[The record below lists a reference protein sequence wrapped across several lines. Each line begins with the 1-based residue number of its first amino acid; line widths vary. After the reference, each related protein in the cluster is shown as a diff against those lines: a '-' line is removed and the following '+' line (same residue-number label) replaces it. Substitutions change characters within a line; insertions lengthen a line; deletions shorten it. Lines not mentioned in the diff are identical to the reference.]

1 MKITD
6 NKRIIAVIAAVAV
19 MLVTCLTA
27 AGCGDFSQVMEQ
39 YSQMTNQE
47 PEETLAP
54 GQSIYDLSMFN
65 DLPQDYS
72 TIDPAFWI
80 AEGNGG
86 TVYFLGSIHCA
97 DRSSYRL
104 PEKIMNAYLASDAL
118 AVECDIV
125 AYEQNLQSNFMQQM
139 NAAKDMMYMDGSTI
153 KNHVSAETYNG
164 LIDYWN
170 KYGSSFASQGYTTST
185 MEKMKPAVW
194 MSLFENLQIEQ
205 AGLDSELGIDS
216 HLLKIAHAQGKQII
230 EIESV
235 EFQND
240 LLFGFSDDINEL
252 LLSSYVSQPLEES
265 AQYVYD
271 SYKDWQIGDLDAL
284 MAEDEETDYSGY
296 TQDEI
301 DKYERLSEEYN
312 NAMLYDRN
320 IGMADKAAQML
331 DRGQNVFYVV
341 GAAHMA
347 GEKGIIAMLRDRGYT
362 VTQIGGIGG
371 DGSKLPANTN
381 NITTAATTADTT
393 TTAKTGK
400 TTSAAYNAVY
410 ESQYDVYAELYEYF
424 GGTTRPANGKTTRT
438 AAPTTEA
445 TNTGN
450 SNSENG
456 WGGWG
461 SSDGAPLGGRG
472 IFD

>member
-1 MKITD
+1 MSNGTKQ
-6 NKRIIAVIAAVAV
+6 RIIVLLA
-19 MLVTCLTA
+19 LLCLAA
-27 AGCGDFSQVMEQ
+27 AGCAD
-39 YSQMTNQE
+39 YSQMLQQYAQTTQE
-47 PEETLAP
+47 QETLSQ
-54 GQSIYDLSMFN
+54 GQSIYDLSMFQS
-65 DLPQDYS
+65 LPATYS
-72 TIDPAFWI
+72 DIDPAFWV

-97 DRSSYRL
+97 DSSSYRL
-104 PEKIMNAYLASDAL
+104 PEKIINAYLDSDAL

-125 AYEQNLQSNFMQQM
+125 AYEQNVQSNFMQQM
-139 NAAKDMMYMDGSTI
+139 NAAKEMMYLDGSTI
-153 KNHVSAETYNG
+153 KDHISPELYTELMNF
-164 LIDYWN
+164 WN
-170 KYGSSFASQGYTTST
+170 KYGSSFAAQGYTTAT

-194 MSLFENLQIEQ
+194 MSLFENLQIQQ

-235 EFQND
+235 EFQNN

-252 LLSSYVSQPLEES
+252 LLSSYVAQPLEES

-271 SYKDWQIGDLDAL
+271 SYKNWQIGDLDAL
-284 MAEDEETDYSGY
+284 MAEDEEADYSGY
-296 TQDEI
+296 TQAEIDEI
-301 DKYERLSEEYN
+301 ERLSEEYN
-312 NAMLYDRN
+312 DAMLYDRN

-347 GEKGIIAMLRDRGYT
+347 GDKGIIALLRDRGYT
-362 VTQIGGIGG
+362 VTQIGGKES
-371 DGSKLPANTN
+371 DGSKISNDTN
-381 NITTAATTADTT
+381 STTTASSTADTT

-400 TTSAAYNAVY
+400 TTTATYNAVY
-410 ESQYDVYAELYEYF
+410 ESQYEVYEELYEYF
-424 GGTTRPANGKTTRT
+424 GGTTRPANGKTTAKTSRT
-438 AAPTTEA
+438 TAPTTEA

-450 SNSENG
+450 QNTEDG

-461 SSDGAPLGGRG
+461 SSDGTPIGGRG